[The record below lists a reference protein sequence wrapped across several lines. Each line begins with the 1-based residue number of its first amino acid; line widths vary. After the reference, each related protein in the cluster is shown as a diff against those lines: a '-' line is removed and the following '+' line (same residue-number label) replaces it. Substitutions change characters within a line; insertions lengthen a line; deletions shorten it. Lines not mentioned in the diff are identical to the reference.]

1 MQVAVEQNADEIT
14 AAHAAALTTALLNDC
29 RNPPCVPAACAPET
43 CEIGSDS
50 DTDSSLQED
59 ARLLAEIAQSLPTE
73 DAHEPASQ
81 DSEIPPFTQYDLPDY
96 TTSRKVGFR
105 LGDLE
110 EAASEAAITEAYDEA
125 VHFRPNAFSPPRGSV
140 GKAFVSQLSRY
151 LSCFGNAGT
160 YDGLAMKVAMV
171 FQQLLLQKPHTPT
184 PISLSSI
191 LQRRLNSW
199 NNGDLA
205 SLLHGCHTIQQQ
217 VEDYHT
223 RPHPGSQNESQAKK
237 FASLVNNGKL
247 SAAVRELDGSAA
259 TGLLH
264 LDEKIDGSTVR
275 DVLRA
280 KHPESSPP
288 SLQALIQGDIP
299 EPPHPVRFEAL
310 TREVMRKAV

>member
-1 MQVAVEQNADEIT
+1 M
-14 AAHAAALTTALLNDC
+14 
-29 RNPPCVPAACAPET
+29 
-43 CEIGSDS
+43 
-50 DTDSSLQED
+50 
-59 ARLLAEIAQSLPTE
+59 
-73 DAHEPASQ
+73 
-81 DSEIPPFTQYDLPDY
+81 
-96 TTSRKVGFR
+96 
-105 LGDLE
+105 
-110 EAASEAAITEAYDEA
+110 
-125 VHFRPNAFSPPRGSV
+125 
-140 GKAFVSQLSRY
+140 SQLSRY

-160 YDGLAMKVAMV
+160 HDGLATKVAMV

-205 SLLHGCHTIQQQ
+205 SLHECHTIQQQ
-217 VEDYHT
+217 LEDYRT
-223 RPHPGSQNESQAKK
+223 RPHPGSHESQAKK

-247 SAAVRELDGSAA
+247 SAAVRKLDGSAA

-275 DVLRA
+275 NVLRA
-280 KHPESSPP
+280 KHQESSPP
-288 SLQALIQGDIP
+288 SLQALTQGDIS